1 MGWLPWLYREVDGR
15 VVPASELF
23 LGKYSLNQEVLT
35 ALYAEKIYQGQWDW
49 VILSAGLLI
58 MAGYLRQCTNFG

>member
-1 MGWLPWLYREVDGR
+1 MKMDPCEAIRTRMEGSPSR
-15 VVPASELF
+15 F

-49 VILSAGLLI
+49 VILSVGPLI
-58 MAGYLRQCTNFG
+58 MAGYLRQCTNLG